1 MDRRRSDE
9 KRVRHC
15 LPASNC
21 TRQTAFEKRQRN
33 MLQTRLITAT
43 VLLVLVTSQAIAD
56 EPAVD
61 NDYVAPPPSYDGSS
75 PLNQASALEIALANN
90 QGLAALSAGADAMG
104 AIPRQAGALPDPKFG
119 VNALNLPTDTFDFDQ
134 EPMTQLQFS
143 LSQSFPF
150 PGKRGL
156 KREAA
161 EYEATAANM
170 RFADQRFQVA
180 ANVRSA
186 WWQLVYLDKAIEIV
200 EQNQGLMRDFV
211 EIAQTKYR
219 VGKGLQQDVLLAQ
232 LELSRLLD
240 RLFPL
245 RGLRS
250 AAQADLNALLNLPAD
265 QPVVLPAAPANL
277 SLSGLPPEAELLQSA
292 LQSRPLLDVAREL
305 AEASRSRMDLA
316 KKNYYPDFEIG
327 AGYGF
332 RDGEDPV
339 RGERPD
345 LASFMLRVN
354 IPLYFKSKQ
363 SKALDQ
369 RSSEYFQSKHM
380 LNDTLRS
387 IQAAIARNYAQY
399 HASRNQVSLFG
410 TAIIPQARQ
419 TVSAMLSG
427 YQVNEVDFLNVL
439 NAQITLYN
447 AQISY
452 WEAMSNAK
460 RALANLAASV
470 GSDNIYE

>member
-1 MDRRRSDE
+1 
-9 KRVRHC
+9 
-15 LPASNC
+15 
-21 TRQTAFEKRQRN
+21 
-33 MLQTRLITAT
+33 MLRKRLITLKA
-43 VLLVLVTSQAIAD
+43 LLALTASHICAAELPAD
-56 EPAVD
+56 DESVS
-61 NDYVAPPPSYDGSS
+61 PPPAYTGSG
-75 PLNQASALEIALANN
+75 PLTLNKALEIALVDN
-90 QGLAALSAGADAMG
+90 QSLAALSASADALG
-104 AIPRQAGALPDPKFG
+104 AIPRQVGALPDPKFG

-134 EPMTQLQFS
+134 EAMTQLQFS

-170 RFADQRFQVA
+170 RYADQQLQVA
-180 ANVRSA
+180 ANVRST
-186 WWQLVYLDKAIEIV
+186 WWQLLYLDKAIEII

-211 EIAQTKYR
+211 EIAQTKYK

-250 AAQADLNALLNLPAD
+250 ATQADLNALLNLPAD
-265 QPVVLPAAPANL
+265 QPVILPAAPSSIAL
-277 SLSGLPPEAELLQSA
+277 SDLPPEAQLLQSA
-292 LQSRPLLDVAREL
+292 LETRPLLGVAREMT
-305 AEASRSRMDLA
+305 EASRTRMDLA
-316 KKNYYPDFEIG
+316 KRSYYPDFELG

-332 RDGEDPV
+332 RGGEDPI

-387 IQAAIARNYAQY
+387 VQAAIARNYAQY
-399 HASRNQVSLFG
+399 HASRDQVSLFG

-460 RALANLAASV
+460 RSLANLAASV
-470 GSDNIYE
+470 GSENIYE